1 MASDV
6 WSFGVL
12 LGEIFSDGLRPY
24 NDLSDRQVVDML
36 NEGARM
42 KRPPNC
48 PDEAYELMRTCFETS
63 PADRPDFATIVTALS
78 CALPDSLEPGS
89 NEIMRAG
96 GVAGYRMSNIQHRES
111 STSSSS
117 SHVYY
122 ARHSGVEQ
130 MSDANV
136 SVRTRTMA
144 SVASLQ
150 SN

>member
-1 MASDV
+1 MEDSNGATYYRSHSGILPLRWCAPEVIESQKFSMASDV

-89 NEIMRAG
+89 NEIMRA
-96 GVAGYRMSNIQHRES
+96 
-111 STSSSS
+111 
-117 SHVYY
+117 
-122 ARHSGVEQ
+122 
-130 MSDANV
+130 
-136 SVRTRTMA
+136 
-144 SVASLQ
+144 
-150 SN
+150 